1 MSKILSICI
10 PTYNMGEYL
19 DINLKGIIKLSSK
32 LDLNNKIEIC
42 ISDNNSTDDTETIV
56 RKYIDKN
63 IDIKYHKNQDNI
75 GADKNFLKSVEISSG
90 KFSWIMG
97 ADDILLEEVLIDILD
112 LIKLNKYDILLGDR
126 LNIDLSGKEKY
137 IQHWAKEETIVT
149 NKNYSEFIDSS
160 YRVGAVFSYISS
172 IIFKKDRW
180 DEEIEKLD
188 IKRFIGTCYIHSL
201 ILISMI
207 KNNSKMLYT
216 HKAMVKN
223 RVGNDSFLSEGYFNR
238 LKIDF
243 NYLDIFEYLFK
254 KESKE
259 YKSMRLLLNKE
270 RTFLHFLKAKYLVSK
285 NREMKKEFETFLKVM
300 KIQNR
305 SLINS
310 IPNIFIEI
318 LLKLYIKR

>member
-1 MSKILSICI
+1 MNKILSICI
-10 PTYNMGEYL
+10 PTYNMGNYL
-19 DINLKGIIKLSSK
+19 DINLKEILRLSSK
-32 LDLNNKIEIC
+32 FDLNHKIEIC
-42 ISDNNSTDDTETIV
+42 ISDNNSTDDTEMIV
-56 RKYIDKN
+56 GKYINKN
-63 IDIKYHKNQDNI
+63 IDIKYHKNQNNI
-75 GADKNFLKSVEISSG
+75 GADRNFLKSVEISSG

-112 LIKLNKYDILLGDR
+112 LIKSNKYDILLGDR

-160 YRVGAVFSYISS
+160 YKIGAVFSYLSS
-172 IIFKKDRW
+172 IIFKKEKW
-180 DEEIEKLD
+180 DAEIEKLE
-188 IKRFIGTCYIHSL
+188 IERFIGSCYIHSL

-216 HKAMVKN
+216 HKPIVKN
-223 RVGNDSFLSEGYFNR
+223 RVGNDSFLNEGYFNR
-238 LKIDF
+238 IKIDF

-259 YKSMRLLLNKE
+259 YKSMRLLLDKE

-285 NREMKKEFETFLKVM
+285 NIDMKKKFENFMETM
-300 KIQNR
+300 KINNGK
-305 SLINS
+305 IIYN
-310 IPNIFIEI
+310 IPNVLICI
-318 LLKLYIKR
+318 LLKIYRK